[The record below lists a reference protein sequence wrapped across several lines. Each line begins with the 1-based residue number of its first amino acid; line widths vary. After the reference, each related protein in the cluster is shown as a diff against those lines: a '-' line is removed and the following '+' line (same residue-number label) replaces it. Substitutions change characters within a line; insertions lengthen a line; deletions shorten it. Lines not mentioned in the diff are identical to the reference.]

1 MSQKRYRCPCC
12 GYFTFTEPGES
23 YEICPVCYWEND
35 AVQNEHPDYTGGA
48 NTLSLNES
56 RKNYQKT
63 GACEERFLQYVRQ
76 PLPEEMNI
84 TQSRSEEKED
94 E

>member
-12 GYFTFTEPGES
+12 GYYTFTEPCGS

-35 AVQNEHPDYTGGA
+35 AVQNDNPDYVGGA
-48 NTLSLNES
+48 NKCSLNES
-56 RKNYQKT
+56 RNNYKKA
-63 GACEERFLQYVRQ
+63 GACEERFLPYVRQ

-84 TQSRSEEKED
+84 SHA
-94 E
+94 